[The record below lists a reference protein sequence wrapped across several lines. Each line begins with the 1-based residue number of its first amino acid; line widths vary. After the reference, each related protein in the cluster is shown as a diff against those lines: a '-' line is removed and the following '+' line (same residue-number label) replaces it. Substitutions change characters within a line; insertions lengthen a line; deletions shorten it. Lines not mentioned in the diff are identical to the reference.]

1 MERQSA
7 KKCYSFFYGGVEPI
21 RFDVRDFRADSRGMH
36 LSISSSDP
44 TIVDIYYMLVSGNK
58 SVYITREQGVPITG
72 GFSTPVQKDYVW
84 RQILENNKY
93 YTGRA
98 KIVEL
103 NHNQV
108 RTFMNSFLASDDAV
122 ITETYQDET
131 GASAT
136 VVGNSRVP
144 FEGKLVF
151 ILSQNGTVLSTTEE
165 RTPVLL
171 TGDDETVEIS
181 WNKTLE
187 PGIYQLR
194 TILLGQG
201 GDIKDMEE
209 NIIEAKSIVRA
220 SNITDAQKTSPHPAG
235 AAAVAMIAI
244 ALIRRRRLRENAIS
258 GDGINAKI
266 AISNICI
273 LVLLALVIPA
283 AIADDNQNNTQKVL
297 RAGFINTKPVNDLDV
312 YGSRAVQNLG
322 NISNTTSVFNASQRL
337 GMVGKISYNTSIYK
351 PLYNISEYSRTKP
364 TYQVPSSLSSR
375 PVYDIENYPV
385 IKSSTS
391 IP

>member
-1 MERQSA
+1 MSISAIGLLIALVALVGAAQSQEIADLYSNIDSADITIDGDAASHVLRMELISDGKVLQTKNMMLDGPGTWIVMWSPLETKKGNYNA
-7 KKCYSFFYGGVEPI
+7 CATLLDGGTEVCKKCYSFFYGGVEPI

-44 TIVDIYYMLVSGNK
+44 TMVDIYYMLFTGNK
-58 SVYITREQGVPITG
+58 SVYITREQGVPIAG
-72 GFSTPVQKDYVW
+72 GFSTPVQKDYAW
-84 RQILENNKY
+84 RQILENNKH
-93 YTGRA
+93 YTGRV

-108 RTFMNSFLASDDAV
+108 RTFMNSFLANDDAA

-144 FEGKLVF
+144 FEGKLRF

-165 RTPVLL
+165 KTPVLL

-187 PGIYQLR
+187 PGIYQLQ

-220 SNITDAQKTSPHPAG
+220 SNITDTQKTSPHPAG
-235 AAAVAMIAI
+235 AAAAALIAI
-244 ALIRRRRLRENAIS
+244 ALIRRRRLRDSAIS
-258 GDGINAKI
+258 GDGINAK
-266 AISNICI
+266 N
-273 LVLLALVIPA
+273 
-283 AIADDNQNNTQKVL
+283 
-297 RAGFINTKPVNDLDV
+297 R
-312 YGSRAVQNLG
+312 
-322 NISNTTSVFNASQRL
+322 
-337 GMVGKISYNTSIYK
+337 
-351 PLYNISEYSRTKP
+351 
-364 TYQVPSSLSSR
+364 YQ
-375 PVYDIENYPV
+375 
-385 IKSSTS
+385 
-391 IP
+391 